1 MIDCNKGSST
11 GPLENKKQAA
21 NIELHTS
28 ITGGID
34 LNPLHSRL
42 AKSLV
47 AIGLA
52 TTLATTLATVGHTAE
67 NLTAET
73 ASPGGSIHL
82 SMVHLAEVAAEAGV
96 ANIQVADGQTLTNS
110 IQNVAEGKTDIAGT
124 PYILPFLLAKG
135 RGPYSKLGE
144 EKGAELASNLRA
156 LYPVTLGIFALYA
169 YDSVGLKGW
178 DDLEGKT
185 IYNGPPRG
193 AALTNARAIIQL
205 AAGLKEGDGYKGVQT
220 NWGQAVKTITDGS
233 ADAVVLPVL
242 FPDSRITQSLAS
254 GNMTV
259 WSVPKEKFESE
270 PFQKYLRAPG
280 SAPFELPAEDAY
292 LGDSGVTL
300 VTEDGVFRGLAT
312 IGGDIVNK
320 NMSFDLAKALT
331 KAHIDT
337 LDRLKAKAPFAKHAG
352 YGIVDSVKSGM
363 CGPNPLKYHEGA
375 VAAWEEAGY
384 TIDDCAKP

>member
-1 MIDCNKGSST
+1 MRSVAAGIAIACHLALAST
-11 GPLENKKQAA
+11 AVNA
-21 NIELHTS
+21 
-28 ITGGID
+28 
-34 LNPLHSRL
+34 
-42 AKSLV
+42 
-47 AIGLA
+47 
-52 TTLATTLATVGHTAE
+52 AE

-82 SMVHLAEVAAEAGV
+82 SMVHLAEAASAAGV

-124 PYILPFLLAKG
+124 PYILPFLLSKG
-135 RGPYSKLGE
+135 RGPYAKLGE
-144 EKGAELASNLRA
+144 EKGAELAAKLRA
-156 LYPVTLGIFALYA
+156 LYPVTLGYFALYA
-169 YDSVGLKGW
+169 FDSAGVKGW
-178 DDLEGKT
+178 DDLEGRG

-193 AALTNARAIIQL
+193 AALSNARAIIQL
-205 AAGLKEGDGYKGVQT
+205 ASGLKEGDGYKGVQV

-233 ADAVVLPVL
+233 AEAVVLPIL

-259 WSVPKEKFESE
+259 WSVPKDKWETEG
-270 PFQKYLRAPG
+270 FQKYLRAPG
-280 SAPFELPAEDAY
+280 SAPFTLDVAEAN
-292 LGDSGVTL
+292 LGDGVTM
-300 VTEDGVFRGLAT
+300 VSEDGTFRGLAT
-312 IGGDIVNK
+312 IGGDIVSED
-320 NMSFDLAKALT
+320 MSFNLAKALT

-337 LDRLKAKAPFAKHAG
+337 LDDLKKKAPFAKYAG

>member
-1 MIDCNKGSST
+1 MKLVKSLIALGLTVAISST
-11 GPLENKKQAA
+11 A
-21 NIELHTS
+21 N
-28 ITGGID
+28 
-34 LNPLHSRL
+34 
-42 AKSLV
+42 A
-47 AIGLA
+47 
-52 TTLATTLATVGHTAE
+52 AE
-67 NLTAET
+67 NLTGET

-82 SMVHLAEVAAEAGV
+82 SMVHLAEAAAAAGV

-124 PYILPFLLAKG
+124 PYILPFLLSKG
-135 RGPYSKLGE
+135 RGPYAKLGE
-144 EKGAELASNLRA
+144 EKGAELADNLRA

-169 YDSVGLKGW
+169 FDSKGLGGW
-178 DDLEGKT
+178 DDLEGKN

-193 AALTNARAIIQL
+193 AALSNARSLLQL
-205 AAGLKEGDGYKGVQT
+205 VTGLKDGDGYKGIQV

-233 ADAVVLPVL
+233 ADAVVLPIL

-259 WSVPKEKFESE
+259 WSIPKDKYESE
-270 PFQKYLRAPG
+270 PLQKYLRAPG
-280 SAPFELPAEDAY
+280 SAPFELDAADAG
-292 LGDSGVTL
+292 LGEGVTL
-300 VTEDGVFRGLAT
+300 VTEDGTFRGLAT

-337 LDRLKAKAPFAKHAG
+337 LDQLKSKAPFARYAG
-352 YGIVDSVKSGM
+352 YGVVDSVKSGM
-363 CGPNPLKYHEGA
+363 CGPNPLKYHAGA

>member
-1 MIDCNKGSST
+1 MFTKNLRT
-11 GPLENKKQAA
+11 F
-21 NIELHTS
+21 
-28 ITGGID
+28 
-34 LNPLHSRL
+34 
-42 AKSLV
+42 
-47 AIGLA
+47 AIGVA
-52 TTLATTLATVGHTAE
+52 TACQMMVITSTSQAQE
-67 NLTAET
+67 NLTGET

-82 SMVHLAEVAAEAGV
+82 SMVHLAEAAAAAGV

-124 PYILPFLLAKG
+124 PYILPFLLSKG

-144 EKGAELASNLRA
+144 EKGAELADNLRA

-169 YDSVGLKGW
+169 FDSTGVKGW
-178 DDLEGKT
+178 DDLEGRT

-193 AALTNARAIIQL
+193 AALSNARAIIQL
-205 AAGLKEGDGYKGVQT
+205 AAGLKEGDGYKGVQV

-233 ADAVVLPVL
+233 AEAVVLPVL
-242 FPDSRITQSLAS
+242 FPDSRITQAVAS

-259 WSVPKEKFESE
+259 WSVPKEKWETEAFT
-270 PFQKYLRAPG
+270 KYLRAPG
-280 SAPFELPAEDAY
+280 SAPFTLDITSAK
-292 LGDSGVTL
+292 LGEGVT
-300 VTEDGVFRGLAT
+300 VVSDDGTFRGLAT

-337 LDRLKAKAPFAKHAG
+337 LDDLKKKAPFAEYAG
-352 YGIVDSVKSGM
+352 YGVLDVLKSGM
-363 CGPNPLKYHEGA
+363 CGANPLKYHEGA

>member
-1 MIDCNKGSST
+1 MKFINTMMSLGIAAALAAGT
-11 GPLENKKQAA
+11 VQA
-21 NIELHTS
+21 E
-28 ITGGID
+28 
-34 LNPLHSRL
+34 
-42 AKSLV
+42 V
-47 AIGLA
+47 
-52 TTLATTLATVGHTAE
+52 

-82 SMVHLAEVAAEAGV
+82 SMSHLGEVAAEMGV
-96 ANIQVADGQTLTNS
+96 ANIQVSDGQTLTNS

-124 PYILPFLLAKG
+124 PYILPFLLSKG
-135 RGPYSKLGE
+135 RGPYSKLGK

-169 YDSVGLKGW
+169 FDSKGLKGW
-178 DDLEGKT
+178 SDLEGKA

-193 AALTNARAIIQL
+193 AALSNARSIIQL
-205 AAGLKEGDGYKGVQT
+205 TTGFKDGNGYKGVQT

-233 ADAVVLPVL
+233 ADAVVLPIL

-259 WSVPKEKFESE
+259 WSVPKDKWDSV
-270 PFQKYLRAPG
+270 PFQKYLKAPG
-280 SAPFELPAEDAY
+280 SAPFTLPVAY
-292 LGDSGVTL
+292 ANLGDGVT
-300 VTEDGVFRGLAT
+300 VVSEDGTFRGLAT

-320 NMSFDLAKALT
+320 NMSFEIAKGLT

-352 YGIVDSVKSGM
+352 YGVVDVVKSGM
-363 CGPNPLKYHEGA
+363 CGPNPLKYHAGA

-384 TIDDCAKP
+384 KIDDCAK

>member
-1 MIDCNKGSST
+1 MKPI
-11 GPLENKKQAA
+11 
-21 NIELHTS
+21 
-28 ITGGID
+28 
-34 LNPLHSRL
+34 
-42 AKSLV
+42 KSLI
-47 AIGLA
+47 ALSLSAALFG
-52 TTLATTLATVGHTAE
+52 TASQAVE
-67 NLTAET
+67 NLTGET
-73 ASPGGSIHL
+73 ASPGGAIHL
-82 SMVHLAEVAAEAGV
+82 SMSHLAEVAAAAGV

-135 RGPYSKLGE
+135 RGPYSALGE
-144 EKGAELASNLRA
+144 EKGAELASHLRT
-156 LYPVTLGIFALYA
+156 LYPVTLGYFALYA
-169 YDSVGLKGW
+169 YDSKGLKGW
-178 DDLEGKT
+178 GDLQGKN

-193 AALTNARAIIQL
+193 AALSNARSIIQL
-205 AAGLKEGDGYKGVQT
+205 ATGLKDGDGYKGVQV

-242 FPDSRITQSLAS
+242 FPDSRITQALAS

-259 WSVPKEKFESE
+259 WSVPKDKWESE

-280 SAPFELPAEDAY
+280 SAPLELPATEARF
-292 LGDSGVTL
+292 GEGVT
-300 VTEDGVFRGLAT
+300 VISDDGTFRALAT

-337 LDRLKAKAPFAKHAG
+337 LDQLKLKAPFAKYAG
-352 YGIVDSVKSGM
+352 YGLVDIVRSGM
-363 CGPNPLKYHEGA
+363 CGPNPLKYHLGA

-384 TIDDCAKP
+384 KIDDCAKADS

>member
-1 MIDCNKGSST
+1 MTI
-11 GPLENKKQAA
+11 
-21 NIELHTS
+21 S
-28 ITGGID
+28 IFK
-34 LNPLHSRL
+34 
-42 AKSLV
+42 KSLL
-47 AIGLA
+47 ALGLA
-52 TTLATTLATVGHTAE
+52 AGMSTTVHAIE
-67 NLTAET
+67 NLTGET

-82 SMVHLAEVAAEAGV
+82 SMVHLAEAAAAAGV

-124 PYILPFLLAKG
+124 PYILPFLLSKG

-169 YDSVGLKGW
+169 FDSKGLNGW
-178 DDLEGKT
+178 DDLEGRS

-193 AALTNARAIIQL
+193 AALSNARSIIQL
-205 AAGLKEGDGYKGVQT
+205 STGLKDGDGYKGVQV

-233 ADAVVLPVL
+233 ADAVVLPIL

-259 WSVPKEKFESE
+259 WSAPLDKWNSE
-270 PFQKYLRAPG
+270 PYQKYLRAPG
-280 SAPFELPAEDAY
+280 SAPFTLDAAKAD
-292 LGDSGVTL
+292 LGEGVTL
-300 VTEDGVFRGLAT
+300 VTEDGTFRGLAT

-320 NMSFDLAKALT
+320 NMPFELAKALT

-337 LDRLKAKAPFAKHAG
+337 LDQLKKKAPFARYAG
-352 YGIVDSVKSGM
+352 YGVVDSVKSGM
-363 CGPNPLKYHEGA
+363 CGANPLKYHEGA

-384 TIDDCAKP
+384 TIDDCAK

>member
-1 MIDCNKGSST
+1 MKPI
-11 GPLENKKQAA
+11 
-21 NIELHTS
+21 
-28 ITGGID
+28 
-34 LNPLHSRL
+34 
-42 AKSLV
+42 KSLIALGV
-47 AIGLA
+47 ATMLA
-52 TTLATTLATVGHTAE
+52 GSAHAIE

-82 SMVHLAEVAAEAGV
+82 SMAHLAEVAAEAGV

-124 PYILPFLLAKG
+124 PYILPFLLSKG

-156 LYPVTLGIFALYA
+156 LYPVTLGIFAMYA
-169 YDSVGLKGW
+169 YDSKGLKGW
-178 DDLEGKT
+178 GDLEGKT

-193 AALTNARAIIQL
+193 AALTNARSVIQL
-205 AAGLKEGDGYKGVQT
+205 ATGLKDGEGYKGLQV

-233 ADAVVLPVL
+233 SDAMVLPIL
-242 FPDSRITQSLAS
+242 FPDSRITQALAS

-259 WSVPKEKFESE
+259 WSIPKDAYESD
-270 PFQKYLRAPG
+270 PFQKYLKAPG
-280 SAPFELPAEDAY
+280 SAPFELSTAEAR
-292 LGDSGVTL
+292 LGQGVTMIS
-300 VTEDGVFRGLAT
+300 EDDMFRGMAT

-337 LDRLKAKAPFAKHAG
+337 LDRLKLKAPFAKYAG
-352 YGIVDSVKSGM
+352 YGVVDSVKSGM
-363 CGPNPLKYHEGA
+363 CGANPLKYHEGA
-375 VAAWEEAGY
+375 VAAWEEAGF
-384 TIDDCAKP
+384 TIDDCAK

>member
-1 MIDCNKGSST
+1 MRTTRSSLT
-11 GPLENKKQAA
+11 
-21 NIELHTS
+21 
-28 ITGGID
+28 
-34 LNPLHSRL
+34 
-42 AKSLV
+42 KSLLALGIAAGLSTSV
-47 AIGLA
+47 QAI
-52 TTLATTLATVGHTAE
+52 E
-67 NLTAET
+67 NLTGET

-82 SMVHLAEVAAEAGV
+82 SMSHLAEAAAAAGV

-124 PYILPFLLAKG
+124 PYILPFLLSKG

-169 YDSVGLKGW
+169 FDSKGLKGW
-178 DDLEGKT
+178 DDLEGRT

-193 AALTNARAIIQL
+193 AALSNARSIIQL
-205 AAGLKEGDGYKGVQT
+205 TTGLKEGDGYKGVQV

-233 ADAVVLPVL
+233 ADAVVLPIL

-259 WSVPKEKFESE
+259 WSVPKDRWDTESW
-270 PFQKYLRAPG
+270 QKYLKAPG
-280 SAPFELPAEDAY
+280 SAPFTLDASKAG
-292 LGDSGVTL
+292 LGEGVTL
-300 VTEDGVFRGLAT
+300 VAEDGVFRGLAT

-337 LDRLKAKAPFAKHAG
+337 LDQLMAKAPFARYAG
-352 YGIVDSVKSGM
+352 YGVVDSVKSGM
-363 CGPNPLKYHEGA
+363 CGANPLKYHAGA

>member
-1 MIDCNKGSST
+1 MKPIKTLTALGVS
-11 GPLENKKQAA
+11 
-21 NIELHTS
+21 
-28 ITGGID
+28 
-34 LNPLHSRL
+34 
-42 AKSLV
+42 
-47 AIGLA
+47 IGLA
-52 TTLATTLATVGHTAE
+52 LSLAGTAQSAE

-82 SMVHLAEVAAEAGV
+82 SMAHLAEVAAEAGV

-124 PYILPFLLAKG
+124 PYILPFLLAGG
-135 RGPYSKLGE
+135 RGPYSKLGA
-144 EKGAELASNLRA
+144 EKGAELAGNLRA

-169 YDSVGLKGW
+169 YDSKGLGGW

-193 AALTNARAIIQL
+193 AAVSNARAVIQL
-205 AAGLKEGDGYKGVQT
+205 TAGLKEGDGYKGVQV

-233 ADAVVLPVL
+233 ADAIVLPIL
-242 FPDSRITQSLAS
+242 FPDYRITQGLAS

-259 WSVPKEKFESE
+259 WSIPKEKFESE
-270 PFQKYLRAPG
+270 PFQKYLKAPG
-280 SAPFELPAEDAY
+280 SAPFTLSAEDAN
-292 LGDSGVTL
+292 LGDGVTL
-300 VTEDGVFRGLAT
+300 KTDDGTFRGLAT

-337 LDRLKAKAPFAKHAG
+337 LDKLKSKAPFAKHAG
-352 YGIVDSVKSGM
+352 YGVVDVVKSGM
-363 CGPNPLKYHEGA
+363 CGANPLKYHEGA

>member
-1 MIDCNKGSST
+1 MKI
-11 GPLENKKQAA
+11 
-21 NIELHTS
+21 I
-28 ITGGID
+28 
-34 LNPLHSRL
+34 
-42 AKSLV
+42 KSLAV
-47 AIGLA
+47 IAATALA
-52 TTLATTLATVGHTAE
+52 ASSATAQE
-67 NLTAET
+67 NLTGET

-82 SMVHLAEVAAEAGV
+82 SMVHLAEVASAAGV
-96 ANIQVADGQTLTNS
+96 ANIQVSDGQTLTNS

-135 RGPYSKLGE
+135 RGPYSALGE
-144 EKGAELASNLRA
+144 EKGAELAANLRA
-156 LYPVTLGIFALYA
+156 LYPVTLGYFALYGF
-169 YDSVGLKGW
+169 DSKGLDGW
-178 DDLEGKT
+178 SGLEGKN

-205 AAGLKEGDGYKGVQT
+205 ASGLKEGEGYKGVQT

-242 FPDSRITQSLAS
+242 FPDSRITQALAS

-259 WSVPKEKFESE
+259 WSTPKEQWETE
-270 PFQKYLRAPG
+270 GFQKYLRAPG
-280 SAPFELPAEDAY
+280 SAPLEMPIEDAVF
-292 LGDSGVTL
+292 GDGVT
-300 VTEDGVFRGLAT
+300 VVSEDGTFRALAT
-312 IGGDIVNK
+312 IGGDIANK

-331 KAHIDT
+331 KAHIDS
-337 LDRLKAKAPFAKHAG
+337 LDALKAKAPFAKQAG
-352 YGIVDSVKSGM
+352 YGIVDVVRSGM